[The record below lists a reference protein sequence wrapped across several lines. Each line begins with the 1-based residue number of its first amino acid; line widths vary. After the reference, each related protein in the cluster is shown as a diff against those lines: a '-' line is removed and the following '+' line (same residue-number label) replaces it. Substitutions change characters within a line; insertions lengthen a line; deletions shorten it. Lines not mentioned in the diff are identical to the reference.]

1 MQYEE
6 LIMATA
12 DVDVKIDEKIKVS
25 ITEPKKYKVLFLN
38 DNHTPIE
45 FVIELLMVIFKHTAD
60 TAKEITMKVHNE
72 GSAVVGI
79 YSYEIAEQ
87 KGTEATQV
95 ARASGF
101 PLQIKVDQE

>member
-1 MQYEE
+1 
-6 LIMATA
+6 MATA